1 VKRKRFV
8 KLILNTSAPT
18 DIAIPHL
25 EQEFSNF
32 DNLKSSAKIALEEVE
47 YNTGGKFVGSK
58 IQNYL
63 SAVNNDYA
71 GAAYELAFGTATPND
86 TAYEERTMVSAAQ
99 MLGFEV
105 DIAGNNLISK
115 ITATAE
121 VNLDTVK
128 AFLIKAAED
137 PSGYNP
143 SSFANITP
151 GITSSGGTAV
161 GAAFYNKVADYLIQQ
176 GIYVV
181 QPGETSFTK
190 VFSDIK
196 AIDSSVKFTAQDI
209 QILNNGTSFTP
220 GTVLQVR
227 AATEADFGNIE
238 PSEGP
243 NPSAG
248 WTVLQG
254 TPTPGVRPDGSIEV
268 FYTVDTSW
276 QPNPV
281 LIGADTVTTQ
291 VFSPATGM
299 MDNVTGPA
307 YNVLSVVY
315 NGSAINDLSSGV
327 GEAFLLAA

>member
-1 VKRKRFV
+1 MLWITCRSRSAIAQAVTQNSNSIDDQV
-8 KLILNTSAPT
+8 DGNTNLT
-18 DIAIPHL
+18 NL
-25 EQEFSNF
+25 R
-32 DNLKSSAKIALEEVE
+32 DNLLKQAE
-47 YNTGGKFVGSK
+47 
-58 IQNYL
+58 
-63 SAVNNDYA
+63 AV
-71 GAAYELAFGTATPND
+71 L
-86 TAYEERTMVSAAQ
+86 
-99 MLGFEV
+99 
-105 DIAGNNLISK
+105 IGN
-115 ITATAE
+115 
-121 VNLDTVK
+121 
-128 AFLIKAAED
+128 
-137 PSGYNP
+137 G
-143 SSFANITP
+143 
-151 GITSSGGTAV
+151 
-161 GAAFYNKVADYLIQQ
+161 Q
-176 GIYVV
+176 YVV
-181 QPGETSFTK
+181 KPNETTFSK
-190 VFSDIK
+190 VFDDIK

-254 TPTPGVRPDGSIEV
+254 MPLPDVRPDGSIEV

-291 VFSPATGM
+291 VFNPATGM
-299 MDNVTGPA
+299 LDNVTGPA

-315 NGSAINDLSSGV
+315 NGSAIDDLSSGV